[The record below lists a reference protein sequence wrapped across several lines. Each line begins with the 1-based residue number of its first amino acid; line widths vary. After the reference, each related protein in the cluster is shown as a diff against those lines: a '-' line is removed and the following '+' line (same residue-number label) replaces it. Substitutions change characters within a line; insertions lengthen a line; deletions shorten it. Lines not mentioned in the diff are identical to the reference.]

1 MLPSRAHA
9 AALGVVLAVALAV
22 GLAHGG
28 HHRSRPVVRPA
39 ADTTAATVRTV
50 QVPPRPVARVASRSH
65 SRVAI
70 RHRHRVSHRHR
81 VERRVR
87 RVLRVA
93 RSLRGHP
100 YVWGA
105 AGPRAFD
112 CSGYVQFVF
121 RRALGR
127 HLPKYTDTQYARL
140 RHIGRGALRPG
151 DLVFVGS
158 RHHHKWHVGIYA
170 GHGRWWDAPHTGSH
184 VQKQRI
190 WGAAHSFAR
199 VIRR

>member
-9 AALGVVLAVALAV
+9 AALGAVLAVALPL
-22 GLAHGG
+22 GLPHSTHPTLRLAA
-28 HHRSRPVVRPA
+28 RPA
-39 ADTTAATVRTV
+39 VQPSAVAAPSIARTAKPRLRPAEHRT
-50 QVPPRPVARVASRSH
+50 SRSH
-65 SRVAI
+65 
-70 RHRHRVSHRHR
+70 
-81 VERRVR
+81 RRSQPTPAR
-87 RVLRVA
+87 KAKRVLRVA

-170 GHGRWWDAPHTGSH
+170 GRGRWWDAPHTGSH

-190 WGAAHSFAR
+190 WGAAHSYAR

>member
-1 MLPSRAHA
+1 MLPSRAHV
-9 AALGVVLAVALAV
+9 AALGVVLAVALPLGFPHSTHPAPPPVARPALQPAAV
-22 GLAHGG
+22 TAQPVARAAKP
-28 HHRSRPVVRPA
+28 RSRPVEHR
-39 ADTTAATVRTV
+39 
-50 QVPPRPVARVASRSH
+50 ASRSH
-65 SRVAI
+65 R
-70 RHRHRVSHRHR
+70 RHRLTAARKAT
-81 VERRVR
+81 

-105 AGPRAFD
+105 AGPHAFD

-151 DLVFVGS
+151 DLVFVGG
-158 RHHHKWHVGIYA
+158 RRHHKWHVGIYA

-190 WGAAHSFAR
+190 WGAAHSYAR
-199 VIRR
+199 VIRH